1 MDVGRDGRMYRAV
14 FEFRLTRRVDWGSD
28 LAAFH
33 AHVDDVRN
41 RIAATELIDDVRV
54 ITDIAAARLTLD
66 FLVDAAD
73 AKAAEAGA
81 MYTVSRAI
89 KDSGARHLGMAT
101 PAADPNSSGSAL
113 SDLHTPIWQRQRL
126 HIASAA

>member
-1 MDVGRDGRMYRAV
+1 MYRAV
-14 FEFRLTRRVDWGSD
+14 FEFRLTRRVDWGGD

-33 AHVDDVRN
+33 AHVEDVRN

-54 ITDIAAARLTLD
+54 ITDIAATRLTLD

-89 KDSGARHLGMAT
+89 KDSGARHLGMA
-101 PAADPNSSGSAL
+101 AFASDLVSSGSPL